1 MTSLF
6 LCSWGYLTAKE
17 MVSGILKAKSYKY
30 AEGSPV
36 FKIRQEK
43 LKNNMDNM
51 GKIFIF
57 IGLLFKEIKSSIL
70 SHCWGWGG
78 SLYVYAL

>member
-1 MTSLF
+1 MISD
-6 LCSWGYLTAKE
+6 
-17 MVSGILKAKSYKY
+17 ILKAKSYKY

-36 FKIRQEK
+36 FKVSQEK

-51 GKIFIF
+51 GKIFTY
-57 IGLLFKEIKSSIL
+57 IGLLLFKEIKSSIL
-70 SHCWGWGG
+70 SHCWGWRG